1 MKKFNNFSFKI
12 QLTIIYVMLTNNKN
26 YKNKINNDIN
36 NPYKIYTFFFVLS
49 TSGSISV
56 KLINIIK
63 QPIKYN
69 IIFSISFV
77 IYCLNRTNVNIAP
90 NGSAIPEINV

>member
-1 MKKFNNFSFKI
+1 
-12 QLTIIYVMLTNNKN
+12 MLTKLKN
-26 YKNKINNDIN
+26 YKNNINNDIN
-36 NPYKIYTFFFVLS
+36 NPYKIYTFFFTLS

-69 IIFSISFV
+69 IIFSISLV
-77 IYCLNRTNVNIAP
+77 IYCLNKTNVNIAP
-90 NGSAIPEINV
+90 KGSAIPETNV

>member
-1 MKKFNNFSFKI
+1 
-12 QLTIIYVMLTNNKN
+12 MLTKLKN
-26 YKNKINNDIN
+26 YKNNINNDIN
-36 NPYKIYTFFFVLS
+36 NPYKIYTFFFTLS

-69 IIFSISFV
+69 IIFSISLV
-77 IYCLNRTNVNIAP
+77 IYCLNKTNVNIAP
-90 NGSAIPEINV
+90 KGSAIPEINV

>member
-1 MKKFNNFSFKI
+1 
-12 QLTIIYVMLTNNKN
+12 MLTEVKN
-26 YKNKINNDIN
+26 YKNNINNDIN
-36 NPYKIYTFFFVLS
+36 NPYKIYTFFFTLS

-77 IYCLNRTNVNIAP
+77 IYCLNKTNVNIAP
-90 NGSAIPEINV
+90 KGSAIPEINV

>member
-1 MKKFNNFSFKI
+1 
-12 QLTIIYVMLTNNKN
+12 MLTGLKN
-26 YKNKINNDIN
+26 YKNNINNDIN
-36 NPYKIYTFFFVLS
+36 NPYKIYTFFFTLS

-69 IIFSISFV
+69 IIFSISLV
-77 IYCLNRTNVNIAP
+77 IYCLNKTNVNIAP
-90 NGSAIPEINV
+90 KGSAIPEINV

>member
-1 MKKFNNFSFKI
+1 
-12 QLTIIYVMLTNNKN
+12 MLTKLKN
-26 YKNKINNDIN
+26 YKNNINNDIN
-36 NPYKIYTFFFVLS
+36 NPYKIYTFFFTLS

-69 IIFSISFV
+69 IIFNISLV
-77 IYCLNRTNVNIAP
+77 IYCLNKTNVNIAP
-90 NGSAIPEINV
+90 KGSAIPEINV

>member
-1 MKKFNNFSFKI
+1 
-12 QLTIIYVMLTNNKN
+12 MLTELKN
-26 YKNKINNDIN
+26 YKNNINNDIN
-36 NPYKIYTFFFVLS
+36 NPYKIYTFFFTLS

-69 IIFSISFV
+69 IIFSISLV
-77 IYCLNRTNVNIAP
+77 IYCLNKTNVNIAP
-90 NGSAIPEINV
+90 KGSAIPEINV

>member
-1 MKKFNNFSFKI
+1 
-12 QLTIIYVMLTNNKN
+12 MLTKLKN
-26 YKNKINNDIN
+26 YKNNINNDIN
-36 NPYKIYTFFFVLS
+36 NPYKIYTFFFNLS

-69 IIFSISFV
+69 IIFNISLV
-77 IYCLNRTNVNIAP
+77 IYCLNKTNVNIAP
-90 NGSAIPEINV
+90 KGSAIPEINV

>member
-1 MKKFNNFSFKI
+1 
-12 QLTIIYVMLTNNKN
+12 MLTKLKN
-26 YKNKINNDIN
+26 YNNNINNDIN
-36 NPYKIYTFFFVLS
+36 NPYKIYTFFFTLS

-69 IIFSISFV
+69 IIFSISLV
-77 IYCLNRTNVNIAP
+77 IYCLNKTNVNIAP
-90 NGSAIPEINV
+90 KGSAIPEINV

>member
-1 MKKFNNFSFKI
+1 
-12 QLTIIYVMLTNNKN
+12 MLTDNKN

-36 NPYKIYTFFFVLS
+36 KPYKIYTFFFVLS
-49 TSGSISV
+49 TSGSISF

-90 NGSAIPEINV
+90 KGSAIPEINV